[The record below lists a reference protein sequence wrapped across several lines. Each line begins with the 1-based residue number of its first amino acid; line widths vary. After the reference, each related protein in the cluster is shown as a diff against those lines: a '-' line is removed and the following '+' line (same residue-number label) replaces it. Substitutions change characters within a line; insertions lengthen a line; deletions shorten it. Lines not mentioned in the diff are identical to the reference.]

1 MNGIKKNV
9 FSYQKN
15 SQGQYFPIVPVTI
28 SYKLKKAD
36 TSALIDSGATI
47 SIFKED
53 VADLL
58 GIKIEN
64 GEEIF
69 MGGVGGR
76 IKGYLH
82 KLDMEVASKKFKIPV
97 IFSYEYLVSLNLLG
111 RDTFFPN
118 FSITFTEK
126 DKIFTLG

>member
-1 MNGIKKNV
+1 MNKITKKV
-9 FSYQKN
+9 FPYQEN
-15 SQGQYFPIVPVTI
+15 LNGQYFPIVPVTL

-47 SIFKED
+47 SIFREE

-58 GIKIEN
+58 GIKIEK
-64 GEEIF
+64 GKEIF

-82 KLDMEVASKKFKIPV
+82 KLDMEVASIKFKIPV

-111 RDTFFPN
+111 RDTFFPK

-126 DKIFTLG
+126 DKILTLE

>member
-1 MNGIKKNV
+1 MSGIKKNI

-15 SQGQYFPIVPVTI
+15 SQDQYFPIVPVTL
-28 SYKLKKAD
+28 SYKLQKAD

-111 RDTFFPN
+111 RDTFFPK

-126 DKIFTLG
+126 DKILILE